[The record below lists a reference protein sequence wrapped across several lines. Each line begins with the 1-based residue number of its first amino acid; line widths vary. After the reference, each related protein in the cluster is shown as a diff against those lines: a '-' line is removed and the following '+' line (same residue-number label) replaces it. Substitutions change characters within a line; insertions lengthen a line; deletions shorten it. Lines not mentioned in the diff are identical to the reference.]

1 MGKDVVWK
9 DKNTF
14 TVKHPESGRE
24 QDVIIPGA
32 DKLDPQRLENLVAWQ
47 TEETLEELRGPETS
61 VAGKPHSK
69 DFQHELGRQ
78 LKAIEE
84 SKRRVKETGHG
95 KYW

>member
-9 DKNTF
+9 NKDTF
-14 TVKHPESGRE
+14 TVKNPESGRS

-47 TEETLEELRGPETS
+47 TEETLEELKGPETS
-61 VAGKPHSK
+61 VTGKPHSK
-69 DFQHELGRQ
+69 QFGHDLGKH
-78 LKAIEE
+78 LKEIEA
-84 SKRRVKETGHG
+84 SKQRVKETGHG